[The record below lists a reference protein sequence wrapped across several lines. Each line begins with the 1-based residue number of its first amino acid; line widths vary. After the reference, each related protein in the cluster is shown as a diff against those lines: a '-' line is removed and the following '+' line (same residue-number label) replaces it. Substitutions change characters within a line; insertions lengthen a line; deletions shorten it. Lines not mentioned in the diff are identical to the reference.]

1 MSQLG
6 EAVCWFKLRV
16 DQSLGVCGKERS
28 LDFDQIRLMGV
39 LFLLIIGD
47 QTDKLII
54 YEAKIRELEGLYLV
68 LL

>member
-1 MSQLG
+1 M
-6 EAVCWFKLRV
+6 